1 MRQIQW
7 TVPDNELREAVR
19 LQAQEIILP
28 AYRAFLKR
36 YRYRTCQTVEFTPY
50 YYFLYCC
57 SLACQVFA
65 SLNHSNE
72 RHPNCFFYSI
82 LNLPP
87 PPSPPPPF
95 WYCSGLIEGKQSVS
109 KYLKY
114 SPDDLERMLNELFEG
129 KPRQDSRAQQG
140 RPGGR

>member
-1 MRQIQW
+1 MFYQRAAWNKVLQFITGSGGGSSGDSGISKSQLKERLKGFSLTFEELYMRQIQW

-36 YRYRTCQTVEFTPY
+36 Y
-50 YYFLYCC
+50 
-57 SLACQVFA
+57 
-65 SLNHSNE
+65 
-72 RHPNCFFYSI
+72 
-82 LNLPP
+82 
-87 PPSPPPPF
+87 
-95 WYCSGLIEGKQSVS
+95 SGLIEGKQSVS